1 MKKKAYIFY
10 GGWEGHEPELV
21 SARFQK
27 MLEEENFEV
36 IREDTLEHLEDEEFL
51 KTMDL
56 IVPCWT
62 CLLYTSRCV

>member
-27 MLEEENFEV
+27 MLENR
-36 IREDTLEHLEDEEFL
+36 ILSYQEDTLG
-51 KTMDL
+51 TWRMRN
-56 IVPCWT
+56 
-62 CLLYTSRCV
+62 S